1 MSRPR
6 IALVSFLCLALAL
19 AAVAV
24 VPPLLDAPAPAPQT
38 APAASL
44 AETPSG
50 APFGGRSELYRCP
63 MHPGIVHHEPG
74 DCPICGM
81 ELAAVPRTAAASPR
95 TQAPPRDGAVRV
107 SRSFLQNFAVRTAE
121 VRRGPLTIS
130 TRAVGVLA
138 HDEAKL
144 VSVNTK
150 FAGWIEAA
158 RVHNVGESV
167 ERGDVLFEVYSP
179 EVVTTERE
187 YLAAVGYVRRLRE
200 AGAYREAVHRAES
213 LLAASRERLRNW
225 DISEDQIDALDNL
238 GTASRRVRILA
249 PASGILVDKSGDSLE
264 GMRVAPGQTVLKI
277 ADHSTLWATADF
289 DEEALPHVREGSPV
303 SVEVDAF
310 PERRWE
316 GRILFFRSA
325 VNPETRALT
334 AFVEVANPDLAL
346 RPMMDV
352 TVSARHLVSPDAV
365 LVPVESVLHSGERA
379 IVVVA
384 RDDGLFEPRP
394 IVPGPVAGDRQ
405 QITAGLSAG
414 ERVVVSSQFLIDS
427 ESNLRAAVAQ
437 LLGDGGS
444 PEPARRRTSPD
455 GGVGGTPNP
464 HRH

>member
-1 MSRPR
+1 MSRLH
-6 IALVSFLCLALAL
+6 ILVISLLSLALVAMGAVLLLREPPASAPITAQAANLAE
-19 AAVAV
+19 
-24 VPPLLDAPAPAPQT
+24 APAGGPLGGQPA
-38 APAASL
+38 
-44 AETPSG
+44 
-50 APFGGRSELYRCP
+50 LYRCP
-63 MHPGIVHHEPG
+63 MHPDIAHNEPG

-81 ELAAVPRTAAASPR
+81 KLVAIRDRSPELPRTETS
-95 TQAPPRDGAVRV
+95 PRDGVVRV

-121 VRRGPLTIS
+121 VRRGPLSVS

-150 FAGWIEAA
+150 FAGWIEEA

-167 ERGDVLFEVYSP
+167 AEGDVLFEVYSP

-200 AGAYREAVHRAES
+200 AGAYREAVDRAES
-213 LLAASRERLRNW
+213 LLEASRERLRNW

-238 GTASRRVRILA
+238 GMASRRVRILA
-249 PASGILVDKSGDSLE
+249 PASGIVVDKSGDSLE
-264 GMRVAPGQTVLKI
+264 GMRVSPGQTVLKI

-303 SVEVDAF
+303 TVTVDAF

-352 TVSARHLVSPDAV
+352 AVSAQRLVAPDAV

-384 RDDGLFEPRP
+384 REDGLFEPRT
-394 IVPGPVAGDRQ
+394 VRLGPAAGDRQ
-405 QITAGLSAG
+405 QVTAGLSPG

-427 ESNLRAAVAQ
+427 ESNLKAAVGQ
-437 LLGDGGS
+437 LLGDDEALDS
-444 PEPARRRTSPD
+444 AAR
-455 GGVGGTPNP
+455 P

>member
-1 MSRPR
+1 MSRLH
-6 IALVSFLCLALAL
+6 ILVISSLSLALVAMG
-19 AAVAV
+19 AVLLLRE
-24 VPPLLDAPAPAPQT
+24 PPASAPIT
-38 APAASL
+38 AQAASL
-44 AETPSG
+44 AEAPAG
-50 APFGGRSELYRCP
+50 APLGGQPALYRCP
-63 MHPGIVHHEPG
+63 MHPDIAHNEPG

-81 ELAAVPRTAAASPR
+81 KLVAVRDRSPELLRTETS
-95 TQAPPRDGAVRV
+95 PRDGVVRV

-121 VRRGPLTIS
+121 VRRGPLSVS

-150 FAGWIEAA
+150 FAGWIEEA

-167 ERGDVLFEVYSP
+167 AEGDVLFEVYSP

-200 AGAYREAVHRAES
+200 AGAYREAVDRAES
-213 LLAASRERLRNW
+213 LLEASRERLRNW

-238 GTASRRVRILA
+238 GMASRRVRILA
-249 PASGILVDKSGDSLE
+249 PASGIVVDKSGDSLE
-264 GMRVAPGQTVLKI
+264 GMRVSPGQTVLKI

-303 SVEVDAF
+303 TVEVDAF

-325 VNPETRALT
+325 VNPQTRALT

-352 TVSARHLVSPDAV
+352 AVSAQRLVAPDAV
-365 LVPVESVLHSGERA
+365 LVPVQSVLHSGERA

-384 RDDGLFEPRP
+384 REDGLFEPRT
-394 IVPGPVAGDRQ
+394 VRLGPAAGDRQ
-405 QITAGLSAG
+405 QVTAGLSPG

-427 ESNLRAAVAQ
+427 ESNLKAAVGQ
-437 LLGDGGS
+437 LLGDDEALDS
-444 PEPARRRTSPD
+444 AAR
-455 GGVGGTPNP
+455 P